1 MVEHKFFTEYIKLST
16 KGNIDIID
24 ITDELKKILIQ
35 SKVKDGILIVFVP
48 GATGAV
54 ATIECEEGLIKDTK
68 ELFLDL
74 VKEDKKYYH
83 NLSHTVGNATSHLR
97 ATLLSPSLTIPIV
110 DGELTLGVWQQVVF
124 IDFDNRPRQRKLIVK
139 IIGK

>member
-24 ITDELKKILIQ
+24 ITDELQKILIQ
-35 SKVKDGILIVFVP
+35 SKVNDGILIVFVP

>member
-16 KGNIDIID
+16 KGNIDIIN

-35 SKVKDGILIVFVP
+35 SKVNDGILIVFVP

>member
-1 MVEHKFFTEYIKLST
+1 
-16 KGNIDIID
+16 
-24 ITDELKKILIQ
+24 
-35 SKVKDGILIVFVP
+35 
-48 GATGAV
+48 
-54 ATIECEEGLIKDTK
+54 
-68 ELFLDL
+68 LFLDL

>member
-35 SKVKDGILIVFVP
+35 SKVNDGILIVFVP

-74 VKEDKKYYH
+74 VKEDKKYHH

-97 ATLLSPSLTIPIV
+97 ATLLGPSLTIPIV

>member
-1 MVEHKFFTEYIKLST
+1 MIENKFFTEYIKLST

-35 SKVKDGILIVFVP
+35 SKVDDGILIVFVP

-83 NLSHTVGNATSHLR
+83 NLSHTLGNATSHLR